1 MVVLKILLSLHD
13 NNKQI
18 GIMKYKEYNI
28 EPDLTG
34 YAPKD
39 STYHFYIDS
48 EKVDGYGESIED
60 CKNQIDELINTL

>member
-1 MVVLKILLSLHD
+1 MKQ
-13 NNKQI
+13 NKHSENTETQSRKT
-18 GIMKYKEYNI
+18 GVKRCTGYKGYKI

-34 YAPKD
+34 FAPKD

-60 CKNQIDELINTL
+60 CKKQIDEL